1 MKIISMCES
10 HVRTNG
16 IEDGDYGLPEST
28 CLGSCMKTQ
37 TRTATIDCPTCRLLS
52 AESPAGPKSSYKD
65 ELIKLLR
72 GCAVVS
78 G

>member
-1 MKIISMCES
+1 MS

-16 IEDGDYGLPEST
+16 IDEDGNHGLPEST

-37 TRTATIDCPTCRLLS
+37 TRTARLSTVPYADYCLP
-52 AESPAGPKSSYKD
+52 SPAGPKSSYKD
-65 ELIKLLR
+65 ELVKLLE
-72 GCAVVS
+72 GYAVLS